1 MIRLSWVVFLHAA
14 LLSIESIVIE
24 MLTVQLQLEPLVI
37 AANSIPVAG
46 VALLLITL
54 GSEKKK
60 QPFAVFRQ

>member
-1 MIRLSWVVFLHAA
+1 MIRLSWVVSLHAA

-24 MLTVQLQLEPLVI
+24 MLTAQLQLEPLVI

-46 VALLLITL
+46 AALLLITL

-60 QPFAVFRQ
+60 QAFAVFR